1 MNKIDLIITNIYT
14 NKQIAL
20 DVHFREHTKKLPVV
34 LFVHGFK
41 GFKDWGHFNLIAQEF
56 VKNDF
61 VFVKMNTSCN
71 GTTASN
77 LLDFVDL
84 ESFGQN
90 NFSKE
95 LEDVDSVLNFIEDK
109 IECYGGNPKEIYLIG
124 HSRGGGIAVLTA
136 QRNNKVKKLITWASV
151 ANFDYFFNSI
161 DIAKWKS
168 DGVVYTYNSR
178 TQQNM
183 PLYYNFYENYIENYS
198 NLNVLKS
205 ASELDKN
212 WLIIHGENDESV
224 SVSAA
229 DELKNQNKNAIL
241 CVIKDANHTFGGK
254 HPYIEKILPQ
264 TSTELINKSVEFLK
278 L

>member
-1 MNKIDLIITNIYT
+1 MNKIDLIISNIYT
-14 NKQIAL
+14 NKQITL
-20 DVHFREHTKKLPVV
+20 DVHFKEAPQKLPVV

-56 VKNDF
+56 VKKDF

-77 LLDFVDL
+77 LLDFADL

-95 LEDVDSVLNFIEDK
+95 LEDVDCVLNFIEDK
-109 IECYGGNPKEIYLIG
+109 IEFYGGNPNDIYLIG
-124 HSRGGGIAVLTA
+124 HSRGGGIAVLMA
-136 QRNNKVKKLITWASV
+136 QRNNKIKKLITWASV
-151 ANFDYFFNSI
+151 ASFDYFFKTI

-205 ASELDKN
+205 ASEFDKD
-212 WLIIHGENDESV
+212 WLIVHGKNDESV

-229 DELKNQNKNAIL
+229 YELKNQNANTKLHI
-241 CVIKDANHTFGGK
+241 VKDANHTFGGK
-254 HPYIEKILPQ
+254 HPYTEKELPQ
-264 TSTELINKSVEFLK
+264 ESIELINKSIEFLK